1 MRCPRLDELPPP
13 PEGKIGWPW
22 TEQTNPLPDKM
33 PDGSDWPRISIV
45 TPSYNQGQFIE
56 ETIRSVLLQGYPNL
70 EYIIIDGGS
79 TDNSVEII
87 KKYDQF
93 LSYWVS
99 EPDNGQSSA
108 INRGMNRASGVW
120 FNWLNSDDILL
131 PNAMFTLAEIVL
143 LDSEIKWI
151 SGGRL
156 LISKIGSYVDHY
168 LPWRTNPVVI
178 GLDYP
183 ALFPQDATFFRL
195 DWVRSENIQI
205 REELHNV
212 MDTVLYFELME
223 IERPLLT
230 TAIFSAMR
238 LHEAQKGG
246 RLDKLQKEISEAV
259 DPLWKRRSF
268 LSQILF
274 RLIYARFGIG
284 LITRSLLKIALQ
296 YGLIPHLKR
305 WKVAAFSVNN
315 FRWELVSI
323 KKYIPWL

>member
-1 MRCPRLDELPPP
+1 
-13 PEGKIGWPW
+13 
-22 TEQTNPLPDKM
+22 
-33 PDGSDWPRISIV
+33 
-45 TPSYNQGQFIE
+45 
-56 ETIRSVLLQGYPNL
+56 
-70 EYIIIDGGS
+70 
-79 TDNSVEII
+79 
-87 KKYDQF
+87 
-93 LSYWVS
+93 VS

-108 INRGMNRASGVW
+108 INRGMNQASGVW

-168 LPWRTNPVVI
+168 LPWRTNPVII

-195 DWVRSENIQI
+195 DWVRSQNIEI

-246 RLDKLQKEISEAV
+246 RLDKLQKEISEAI
-259 DPLWKRRSF
+259 DPLWKRRPF
-268 LSQILF
+268 FSQILF

>member
-1 MRCPRLDELPPP
+1 MRCPRLDELPTPS
-13 PEGKIGWPW
+13 EKKIGWPW

-56 ETIRSVLLQGYPNL
+56 ETIRSVLLQGYPNF

-143 LDSEIKWI
+143 LDSEIQWI

-168 LPWRTNPVVI
+168 LPWRTNPMIVE
-178 GLDYP
+178 LDYP

-195 DWVRSENIQI
+195 DWVRSQGIQI
-205 REELHNV
+205 TEELHNV
-212 MDTVLYFELME
+212 MDTVLYFQLME
-223 IERPLLT
+223 LERPLLT
-230 TAIFSAMR
+230 TAVFSAMR
-238 LHEAQKGG
+238 LHEDQKGG
-246 RLDKLQKEISEAV
+246 RLEKLQKEVREAV
-259 DPLWKRRSF
+259 EPLWQCRPLFTR
-268 LSQILF
+268 ILF
-274 RLIYARFGIG
+274 RLIHLRWGVG
-284 LITRSLLKIALQ
+284 LVTRLCLRVALQ
-296 YGLIPHLKR
+296 YGLIPNMTK
-305 WKVAAFSVNN
+305 WKIAIFSTNS
-315 FRWELVSI
+315 FQWELISLKGNMFI
-323 KKYIPWL
+323 N